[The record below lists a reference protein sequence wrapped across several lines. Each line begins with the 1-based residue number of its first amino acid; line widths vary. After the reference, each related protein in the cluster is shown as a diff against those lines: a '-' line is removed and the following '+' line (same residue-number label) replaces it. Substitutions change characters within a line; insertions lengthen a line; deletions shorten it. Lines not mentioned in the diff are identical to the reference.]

1 MSIIRESA
9 MLGDQEF
16 IIETGRM
23 ALQANGSV
31 VVQYGKTQVLCTAVA
46 GKIIDLP
53 YFPLT
58 VNYQENMWA
67 SGTIPGNYFRRE
79 GRPSDKATLTS
90 RLIDRP
96 VRPLFADG
104 YENETQVIAWVLSA
118 DKVNDPD
125 VLGITAA
132 SAALII
138 SDIPWEGPLV
148 GVRVGR
154 IDGEFIANPTFEQ
167 REKSE
172 MDIVVAVTDEAI
184 AMVEG
189 EADEVELSIMLDAL
203 EFAREAAKPLLKLQ
217 HEMAEKLGKE
227 KMKVSP
233 KTANADIAAAVDKAA
248 RKKLTKAVTIK
259 DKLERYAAV
268 DALKAEMVE
277 KLAEK
282 FIVQDEDTTA
292 KEARK
297 KAEGEVKEAFE
308 SLKKKIVRGLVAK
321 DKKRIDGRRPDEIRN
336 ISIEVGLIPSAH
348 GSALFTRG
356 ETQALVTATLG
367 SDRDA
372 QRVEHL
378 EGRQEER
385 RFMLHYNFPPF
396 CVGEVNFRM
405 GTGRREKGHGMLAER
420 ALVPVVPDL
429 ENTFPYTIR
438 VVSDI
443 MGSNGSS
450 SMASVCGGSLAMMD
464 AGIPVTRPTA
474 GIAMGLIKEGDDLT
488 VLSDILGDEDHL
500 GDMDFKVCGTSKGIT
515 AFQLDTK
522 IAGITK
528 ETMTAALTQARD
540 GIDHIL
546 GEMAKV
552 LDTPRAELSE
562 NAPRITTVKIPGD
575 TIGLVIGQ
583 GGKTIKSIQDAT
595 NTTIKIEEEGG
606 MGVVSISSSDKTST
620 QQVIEIIEGLTAEPE
635 VGKVY
640 LGTVKKIVD
649 FGAFIEI
656 LPGKDGLCH
665 ISELTEGRVNSV
677 HDVLREGDECM
688 VKVLDVERGK
698 IRLSRRAALA
708 DKAND

>member
-31 VVQYGKTQVLCTAVA
+31 VVQYGKTQVLCTAVSGGPA
-46 GKIIDLP
+46 KGDF
-53 YFPLT
+53 FPLT

-67 SGTIPGNYFRRE
+67 SGNIPGNYFRRE
-79 GRPSDKATLTS
+79 GRPSDKATLTC

-96 VRPLFADG
+96 IRPLFSDG
-104 YENETQVIAWVLSA
+104 YNNETQVIAWVLSA

-132 SAALII
+132 SAALVI

-148 GVRVGR
+148 GVRIGR
-154 IDGEFIANPTFEQ
+154 IDGEFVANPTFAQ
-167 REKSE
+167 RAKSD
-172 MDIVVAVTDEAI
+172 MDIVIAVSDDAI

-189 EADEVELSIMLDAL
+189 EADEVALEIMLDAL
-203 EFAREAAKPLLKLQ
+203 EFGREAAKPMLALQ
-217 HEMAEKLGKE
+217 HEMAEKLGKK
-227 KMKVSP
+227 KMEVSP
-233 KTANADIAAAVDKAA
+233 KKANADIAAAVDKAA
-248 RKKLTKAVTIK
+248 RKKLTKTVTIK
-259 DKLERYAAV
+259 DKLERYAAT
-268 DALKAEMVE
+268 DALKDEIVE
-277 KLAEK
+277 KLAAK
-282 FIVQDEDTTA
+282 FAVTDEDTSA
-292 KEARK
+292 KEALQ
-297 KAEGEVKEAFE
+297 KAQGEVKGAFD
-308 SLKKKIVRGLVAK
+308 SLKKKIVRGMVAK
-321 DKKRIDGRRPDEIRN
+321 DKKRIDGRRPDEIRD
-336 ISIEVGLIPSAH
+336 ISVEVGLIPAAH

-378 EGRQEER
+378 EGHQEER

-396 CVGEVNFRM
+396 CVGEVNYRL

-429 ENTFPYTIR
+429 ENEFPYTVRI
-438 VVSDI
+438 VSDI

-528 ETMTAALTQARD
+528 ETMTEALKQARA

-546 GEMAKV
+546 GEMAKA

-562 NAPRITTVKIPGD
+562 NAPRITTIRIPGD

-595 NTTIKIEEEGG
+595 GATIKIEEEGG
-606 MGVVSISSSDKTST
+606 MGVVAISSSDATST

>member
-1 MSIIRESA
+1 
-9 MLGDQEF
+9 
-16 IIETGRM
+16 
-23 ALQANGSV
+23 
-31 VVQYGKTQVLCTAVA
+31 
-46 GKIIDLP
+46 
-53 YFPLT
+53 
-58 VNYQENMWA
+58 
-67 SGTIPGNYFRRE
+67 
-79 GRPSDKATLTS
+79 
-90 RLIDRP
+90 
-96 VRPLFADG
+96 
-104 YENETQVIAWVLSA
+104 
-118 DKVNDPD
+118 
-125 VLGITAA
+125 
-132 SAALII
+132 
-138 SDIPWEGPLV
+138 
-148 GVRVGR
+148 
-154 IDGEFIANPTFEQ
+154 
-167 REKSE
+167 
-172 MDIVVAVTDEAI
+172 
-184 AMVEG
+184 
-189 EADEVELSIMLDAL
+189 MLDAL
-203 EFAREAAKPLLKLQ
+203 EYAREAAKPLLKLQ
-217 HEMAEKLGKE
+217 HEMAEKLGKK
-227 KMKVSP
+227 KMEVSP
-233 KTANADIAAAVDKAA
+233 KTPNADIAAAVDKAA
-248 RKKLTKAVTIK
+248 RKKLTKTVTIK
-259 DKLERYAAV
+259 DKLERYAAT
-268 DALKAEMVE
+268 DELKKEIVA

-297 KAEGEVKEAFE
+297 KAESEVKDAFD
-308 SLKKKIVRGLVAK
+308 SLKKKIVRGMVAK
-321 DKKRIDGRRPDEIRN
+321 DKKRIDGRRADEIRD

-528 ETMTAALTQARD
+528 ETMTAALTQARE

-546 GEMAKV
+546 GEMAKA

-575 TIGLVIGQ
+575 CIGLVIGQ

-606 MGVVSISSSDKTST
+606 MGVVSISSADKTST

-708 DKAND
+708 DKATD